1 MRDERFRGMDMTAST
16 GRAEKAPLKRLE
28 ASGEE
33 SGSPGRV
40 RGAAGLQGGD
50 GTVRPRRRGKELED
64 ALLSATWEELAVHGF
79 EALTYE
85 AVATRA
91 ATSRAVLYRRWATK
105 GELVIAAIRHAR
117 LLSLAETPDT
127 GTLRGDLRAVLLQ
140 ANDTKFM
147 LGLMLITQLG
157 PLYRETGQT
166 PESIRAAIIQE
177 QPSRA
182 DAVWERAIARGEV
195 DESKLTPRVRRLYF
209 DLFRDQLF
217 MTLQPVP
224 ASDIDE
230 MLDEIVLPLVAP
242 AKS

>member
-1 MRDERFRGMDMTAST
+1 MGTSTDRPGEDPEGPQGAQEPVSGGIEGRAASEAKT
-16 GRAEKAPLKRLE
+16 GRHGPQ
-28 ASGEE
+28 
-33 SGSPGRV
+33 GS
-40 RGAAGLQGGD
+40 
-50 GTVRPRRRGKELED
+50 VRPRRRGKELED
-64 ALLSATWEELAVHGF
+64 ALLGATWDELSENGF

-91 ATSRAVLYRRWATK
+91 ETSRAVLYRRWATK
-105 GELVIAAIRHAR
+105 GELVIAAIRHTR
-117 LLSLAETPDT
+117 LLSIADPPDT
-127 GTLRGDLRAVLLQ
+127 GTLRGDLRGILLQ

-182 DAVWERAIARGEV
+182 DAVWDRAIARGEV
-195 DESKLTPRVRRLYF
+195 DETRLTPRVRRLYF

-217 MTLQPVP
+217 MTLKPIP
-224 ASDIDE
+224 EADIDGI
-230 MLDEIVLPLVAP
+230 LDEIVLPLVRPTRA
-242 AKS
+242 